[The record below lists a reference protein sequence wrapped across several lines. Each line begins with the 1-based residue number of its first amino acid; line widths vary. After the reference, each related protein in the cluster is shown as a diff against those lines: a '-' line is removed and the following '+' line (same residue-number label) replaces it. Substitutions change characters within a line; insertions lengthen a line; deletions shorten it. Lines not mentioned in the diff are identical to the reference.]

1 MIDPATVVQ
10 VVTATK
16 TALDIFDKI
25 SGQIKSVLLKRPKEA
40 EGDEERWRYKITGEG
55 DKIVVRQQT
64 NTIQTLTRDELAQKL
79 KPSDLSLVETYE
91 EHMERGFRIWQKV
104 YRQKDASPDPRVN
117 AQVDEQLV
125 DIITGMKK
133 DLTGIIE
140 FLRRLQVM
148 LDDHY
153 EHVRQLVEELD
164 GGKI

>member
-25 SGQIKSVLLKRPKEA
+25 SGQIKTVLLKRPKEA
-40 EGDEERWRYKITGEG
+40 EGDDERWRYKITGEG
-55 DKIVVRQQT
+55 DKLVVRQQS
-64 NTIQTLTRDELAQKL
+64 NTIQTLTREDLAQKL

-91 EHMERGFRIWQKV
+91 DHMERGYRVWQKV

-125 DIITGMKK
+125 DIVKTMQK
-133 DLTGIIE
+133 DLTGIID
-140 FLRRLQVM
+140 FLQRLHVM

-153 EHVRQLVEELD
+153 LHVRHLVEDLN
-164 GGKI
+164 GNQN